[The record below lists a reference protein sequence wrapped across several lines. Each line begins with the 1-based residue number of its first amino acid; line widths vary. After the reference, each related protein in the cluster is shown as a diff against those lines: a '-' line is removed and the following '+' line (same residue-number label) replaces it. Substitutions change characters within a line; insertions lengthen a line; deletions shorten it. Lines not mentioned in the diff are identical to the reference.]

1 MKNTFGDPK
10 KKFFLFSKRYHFIT
24 SGDETVKTF
33 DRFNGQFLFKF
44 KIGTND
50 QDKRGPISNHAESS
64 RESITYNDDDC
75 GCPWS
80 IHWTMDET
88 LLVGDIRHDFVYI
101 VDKRGQKLGC
111 FGGSGWGPNRFNG
124 PVAICSDGDGN
135 VAIADS
141 KVRVLRR
148 KS

>member
-1 MKNTFGDPK
+1 MIRRKNSFLLSK
-10 KKFFLFSKRYHFIT
+10 KYQFTT